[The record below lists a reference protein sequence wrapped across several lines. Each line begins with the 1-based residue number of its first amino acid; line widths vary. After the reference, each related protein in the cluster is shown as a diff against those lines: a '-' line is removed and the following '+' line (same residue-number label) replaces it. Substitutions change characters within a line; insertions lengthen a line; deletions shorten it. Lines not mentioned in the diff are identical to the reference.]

1 MDELLNLIE
10 ELTPTELSK
19 ATQLLK
25 LIKEKKNDFTK
36 LNKERKE
43 DAEKD
48 IKYNLKVLQSLPYN
62 IEEDYFQKHQ
72 FRKQDFYNTIL
83 RLNSLSNCLLEL
95 TNLLANSSDET
106 TKKELPL
113 LSKKIN
119 FAIEQIENTH
129 HTINWVP
136 LDPTEPNHFNSLIET
151 TNVIQTLNWR
161 ALALYLVLIKQRLT
175 HLFNQVTLDKITAT
189 QASIS
194 KYSLVIRRT
203 ETSYLKG
210 THFCSSVVVDEFGT
224 TKDHDFKEDL
234 ISYLT
239 TELIP
244 SINNHISTLTFNW
257 TDQWP
262 TEDDEDEDEDDDD

>member
-19 ATQLLK
+19 TTQLLK
-25 LIKEKKNDFTK
+25 LIKEKKNDFAK
-36 LNKERKE
+36 INQERKE

-48 IKYNLKVLQSLPYN
+48 LKYNLKLLQSLPYN
-62 IEEDYFQKHQ
+62 IEEDYFKYHQ
-72 FRKQDFYNTIL
+72 FRKKDFYDTIL

-95 TNLLANSSDET
+95 TNLLANSSDENT
-106 TKKELPL
+106 RDELPL
-113 LSKKIN
+113 LSQKIN
-119 FAIEQIENTH
+119 FAIDQIENTH
-129 HTINWVP
+129 NTSKWTG

-175 HLFNQVTLDKITAT
+175 NIFNQVTLDKITAT

-194 KYSLVIRRT
+194 KYSLVIKRT

-210 THFCSSVVVDEFGT
+210 SHFCSSVEVDEFGT
-224 TKDHDFKEDL
+224 TKDRSFKEDL
-234 ISYLT
+234 IRYLT

-257 TDQWP
+257 TDQWLI
-262 TEDDEDEDEDDDD
+262 EDDEDEDDD